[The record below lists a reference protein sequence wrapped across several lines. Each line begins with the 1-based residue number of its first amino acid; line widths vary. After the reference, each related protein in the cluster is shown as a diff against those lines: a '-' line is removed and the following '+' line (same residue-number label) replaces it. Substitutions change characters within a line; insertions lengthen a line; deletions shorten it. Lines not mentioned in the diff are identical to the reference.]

1 MLACP
6 QKTLVQAALPPEWQ
20 DDERMAFLFSAFK
33 QNREVNRSDWDS
45 KMAFW
50 APLVVSQ
57 SRQKEELC
65 FTLKELQKSFQ
76 RKGSIP
82 LGLGTVI
89 EEMLRHKKLQRESE
103 FVASVNSGW
112 ISWGVGLFVVK
123 PLQWTLSTVLG
134 GSKVPTEEVFVVPEL
149 LKEKADGMWQLFQNS
164 SPSSQSVV
172 SMSELRSLCASLCP
186 DERMF
191 CLVLLQ
197 LQKEKRVMV
206 LEKNGEKIV
215 KFARGPHETVSPV
228 NDVDMGV
235 YQLMQSEKLLQKKV
249 EMLSL
254 QVERSKEEA
263 RSAYRLGKKQQALRS
278 LKSKKRTE
286 KRLGELQAK
295 LECVQGILDRISAS
309 QTDRMVVDAYQAG
322 VAALKLAM
330 KDVTVQKAESLVEQ
344 IQEYC
349 DTQEDITQALTG
361 LEISSLDVD
370 TEELEQELNFL
381 LSDSTNES
389 PELPNMPRTRLPSPP
404 GSFLPDFADTG
415 LQKPSPVKEGL
426 KQSPG
431 STLSKPRWGQEPV
444 VE

>member
-149 LKEKADGMWQLFQNS
+149 L
-164 SPSSQSVV
+164 
-172 SMSELRSLCASLCP
+172 
-186 DERMF
+186 
-191 CLVLLQ
+191 
-197 LQKEKRVMV
+197 
-206 LEKNGEKIV
+206 KIV